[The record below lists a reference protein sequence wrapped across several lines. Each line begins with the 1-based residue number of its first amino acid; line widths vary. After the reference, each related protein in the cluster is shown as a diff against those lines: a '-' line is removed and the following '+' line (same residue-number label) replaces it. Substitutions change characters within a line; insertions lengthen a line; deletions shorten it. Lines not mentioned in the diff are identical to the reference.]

1 MTMRTWLCGLTV
13 LGLAGLSVHANSE
26 QNAKQSGGVTN
37 VKAVALD
44 DEKAEAG
51 GFVSLFD
58 GSTLNGWHGLEGY
71 WSVKDGAITGAE
83 TKQNSKQTFLICD
96 KPFSNFELHYQYKY
110 NTPDGNSGVQFRSK
124 VINEQTSRVGGY
136 QADNDGHRGYDGSIY
151 DEAGVAGGRGTM
163 SNRGEHTVWDESNQR
178 HSTPLR
184 QSNQRLQQAIKQGD
198 WNDVVLVADGHHIT
212 YAINGQLMTDLT
224 DDSPKALKDGVL
236 ALQLHQGF
244 TMEVQYKD
252 IKIKVLK

>member
-1 MTMRTWLCGLTV
+1 MMVRTWLCGLTV
-13 LGLAGLSVHANSE
+13 LGLAGLAVHADS
-26 QNAKQSGGVTN
+26 KQSGNVTA
-37 VKAVALD
+37 VKPVALD
-44 DEKAEAG
+44 EPKPDAD
-51 GFVSLFD
+51 GFVNLFD

-96 KPFSNFELHYQYKY
+96 KPVANFELHFKYKY

-124 VINEQTSRVGGY
+124 VIDEKTSRVGGY

-184 QSNQRLQQAIKQGD
+184 VSNQRLQQAIKQGD
-198 WNDVVLVADGHHIT
+198 WNDVVLIADGPHIT

-224 DDSPKALKDGVL
+224 DESPKALKEGVL

-252 IKIKVLK
+252 VRIKVLK